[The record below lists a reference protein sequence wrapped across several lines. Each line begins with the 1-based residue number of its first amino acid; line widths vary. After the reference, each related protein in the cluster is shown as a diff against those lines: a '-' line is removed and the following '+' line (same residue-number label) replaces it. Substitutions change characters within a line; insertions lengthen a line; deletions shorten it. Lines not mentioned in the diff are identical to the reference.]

1 MYICVLSFKLFVMK
15 RLWGIIL
22 VFIGI
27 IIMLTII
34 YAYYGGFS
42 KLDFKI
48 SHEGG
53 ENIVYKEMIGSYG
66 NSGKMIDSV
75 YNGLLGDYNIETI
88 KGMGIYYDNPQ
99 YVEKKKLRSDIGCI
113 IEKEDI
119 GKLSKLDKTYK
130 IKICP
135 IGDYLNV
142 QVPNEGSLSIM
153 IGICRVYPKIEEY
166 LKYNGYSNQGPI
178 MEIYDTPYKTITYR
192 KLLIKK

>member
-1 MYICVLSFKLFVMK
+1 MK
-15 RLWGIIL
+15 RLWGAIL
-22 VFIGI
+22 VFIGVL
-27 IIMLTII
+27 IMLTII

-48 SHEGG
+48 SRQGG
-53 ENIVYKEMIGSYG
+53 ETIVYKEMIGSYV
-66 NSGKMIDSV
+66 NFRKMRDSV
-75 YNGLLGDYNIETI
+75 SNELLGDYNIETI
-88 KGMGIYYDNPQ
+88 KSIGIYYDNPL
-99 YVEKKKLRSDIGCI
+99 YVDKKKLHSDIGCI

-119 GKLSKLDKTYK
+119 GRLDELDNSYK
-130 IKICP
+130 VRVCP
-135 IGDYLNV
+135 ISDYLTV

-166 LKYNGYSNQGPI
+166 LKDNGYSNQGPI